1 MIVVVIEREEPI
13 KHWYNVREQSFEEIA
28 LVNLVRDDKNQVRI
42 YENLIKKDFNEN
54 W

>member
-1 MIVVVIEREEPI
+1 MIIVVIEREEPI
-13 KHWYNVREQSFEEIA
+13 EHWYDVREQNFENVA
-28 LVNLVRDDKNQVRI
+28 LVNLVRGDKKQVRI